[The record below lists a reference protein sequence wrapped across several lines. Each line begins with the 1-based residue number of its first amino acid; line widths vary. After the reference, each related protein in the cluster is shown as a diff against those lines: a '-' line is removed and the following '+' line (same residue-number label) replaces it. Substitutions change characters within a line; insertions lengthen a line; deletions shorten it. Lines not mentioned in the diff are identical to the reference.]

1 MPAESAAMLPGG
13 GAVNSVESSNM
24 CFNIYLGRG
33 VKALVCAGWEVGV
46 RLLPELGFLK
56 HMADH
61 VFQKYLQLYLPSH
74 MLFL

>member
-1 MPAESAAMLPGG
+1 MRAESAAMLHGG
-13 GAVNSVESSNM
+13 GAVNCMESSNM
-24 CFNIYLGRG
+24 CFNIYLGKG
-33 VKALVCAGWEVGV
+33 VKALVWAGWEVGV